1 MPMLRNAVRKRR
13 EYVISAL
20 TRIGAF
26 KQEELQL
33 LTLTELEAE
42 YKKLV
47 NKMKGVTKNG
57 Q

>member
-1 MPMLRNAVRKRR
+1 MPVLRNAVRKRR
-13 EYVISAL
+13 EYVISVL

-26 KQEELQL
+26 RQEDLQL
-33 LTLTELEAE
+33 LTLTELEVE

-47 NKMKGVTKNG
+47 NKKKGVTKNG

>member
-26 KQEELQL
+26 NQEELQL